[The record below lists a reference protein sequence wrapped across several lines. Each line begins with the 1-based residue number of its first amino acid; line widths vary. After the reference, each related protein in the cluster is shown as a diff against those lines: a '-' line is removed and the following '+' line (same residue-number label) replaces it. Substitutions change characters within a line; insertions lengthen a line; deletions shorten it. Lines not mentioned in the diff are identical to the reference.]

1 MIENL
6 LVCDRSAA
14 IFLAVQLGKGA
25 EYWTERMEKDTRRR
39 WYNQEFTRKFFWKP
53 GGGNNYY
60 MLRHLVD
67 YVEAAQNGFS
77 GVSYE
82 SETPVTRNVPDFLR
96 VYIGVNHSDN
106 GQLSVL
112 SSFFGGYRKISPE
125 CARQY
130 SKDLSAAVRLC
141 SQYEFDFPNWDVVT
155 KREIVSR
162 SNLMKLIANKRLA
175 IQSSGSCHG

>member
-14 IFLAVQLGKGA
+14 MFLAVQLGKGV
-25 EYWTERMEKDTRRR
+25 EYWTERMGKDKRRR
-39 WYNQEFTRKFFWKP
+39 WRNQEFTRTYFWKQ
-53 GGGNNYY
+53 GGGSDYY

-67 YVEAAQNGFS
+67 YVEATQSGFS

-82 SETPVTRNVPDFLR
+82 SDAPVTCNVPDFLK

-125 CARQY
+125 WARQY
-130 SKDLSAAVRLC
+130 SKELSVAVRLC
-141 SQYEFDFPNWDVVT
+141 SQYEFDFPNWDVVP
-155 KREIVSR
+155 KREMASR
-162 SNLMKLIANKRLA
+162 SSLMKLIANKRLA
-175 IQSSGSCHG
+175 IQSSESFRG